1 MTEQNYI
8 EDVDSHEEA
17 HPSDRNIESLF
28 DDEIEESDYSLTE
41 YDISSNPNDFNVIT
55 LNSYIERDA
64 IKIPSFQRNYVW
76 DIKRASRW
84 IESLLLGLPVPQLFL
99 YEEARNSFLVIDGQ
113 QRLMTIYYF
122 VHGRFPRTKARPEIR
137 RIFDHEGRIP
147 PEVFSDNSLFQEFRL
162 RLSDSINSPFN
173 GLTYETLGEYRSML
187 ELRTVR
193 SMVIKQNQPKDG
205 DSSIFEIFNRLNTG
219 GINLRPQE
227 IRTCMYRSRFY
238 EMLSRV
244 NALPAWRR
252 FFGKSEPDLHLRDV
266 EVILRAFAMLE
277 ESNGYNNTMTRFLNE
292 YSRHA
297 QGFDE
302 ERVSYLKNLFCSF
315 IESLDQL
322 EETAFLSK
330 QNKRFNINLFESV
343 MYAVCNQPYST
354 QSSVS
359 KPVPTSFPQRLSA
372 DEVFLDASTKSTAN
386 ASNVRA
392 RLDRALFVFG
402 SMQDGDSSES

>member
-1 MTEQNYI
+1 MQDQSHTL
-8 EDVDSHEEA
+8 DVSE
-17 HPSDRNIESLF
+17 NISLPDLTVESLF
-28 DDEIEESDYSLTE
+28 EDEFEEPDYSLTE

-122 VHGRFPRTKARPEIR
+122 VHGRFPRTKMRSQIR
-137 RIFDHEGRIP
+137 EIFDREGRIS
-147 PEVFSDNSLFQEFRL
+147 PEAFSDNSLFQDFRL
-162 RLSDSINSPFN
+162 KLGDSVDSPFN
-173 GLTYETLGEYRSML
+173 GLTYETLDEYRSML

-193 SMVIKQNQPKDG
+193 SMVIKQNQPRDG

-227 IRTCMYRSRFY
+227 IRTCMYRSHFY

-244 NALPAWRR
+244 NTIPEWRR

-277 ESNGYNNTMTRFLNE
+277 ESGSYNNTMTRFLNE
-292 YSRHA
+292 YSRRA
-297 QGFDE
+297 QKFDD
-302 ERVSYLKNLFCSF
+302 VQVAY
-315 IESLDQL
+315 L
-322 EETAFLSK
+322 EELFRSFVAHLALLGEDAFLGK

-343 MYAVCNQPYST
+343 MYAACKQPYDGKLLVDK
-354 QSSVS
+354 Q
-359 KPVPTSFPQRLSA
+359 VPISFVRELAS
-372 DEVFLDASTKSTAN
+372 DEVFLSASTKSTAN
-386 ASNVRA
+386 ASNVRT
-392 RLDRALFVFG
+392 RLERSLSLFN
-402 SMQDGDSSES
+402 SMQSGEENES